1 MSKIINSVKEI
12 VSEVDKKV
20 KRVYWTNEQID
31 KYFGKRPINEILS
44 SGETC
49 FMNPCSDLTIVSS
62 YIMSRKKI
70 PNNLII
76 EEHLPSDGF
85 NFNRLHFVI
94 EFQDPTLNE
103 EYSLNYKRANEVY
116 LLKGKYSGRKDL
128 PLSKKIKLSGKKIN
142 PLKPIHEIFGYNTL
156 ESFFKEQFNG
166 YSLESN
172 ILKLKKDNSL
182 ENYENYKNR
191 FGEKFQIITSL

>member
-1 MSKIINSVKEI
+1 MSQIINSIKEI

-31 KYFGKRPINEILS
+31 KYFGKRPINKILS

-49 FMNPCSDLTIVSS
+49 FMNPCSDLTLVSS
-62 YIMSRKKI
+62 YIMSLKKI
-70 PNNLII
+70 PHNLII
-76 EEHLPSDGF
+76 EEHLPSNEF

-94 EFQDPTLNE
+94 EFQDTL
-103 EYSLNYKRANEVY
+103 LNGNYFLNFKQANEVY
-116 LLKGKYSGRKDL
+116 ILKGKYSGRKDL
-128 PLSKKIKLSGKKIN
+128 PLSKKIKLPGKNIN
-142 PLKPIHEIFGYNTL
+142 PFKPIHEIFGYNTL
-156 ESFFKEQFNG
+156 ESFLKEQFNG

-172 ILKLKKDNSL
+172 ILKLKKDNFL

-191 FGEKFQIITSL
+191 FGEKFQIITTL